1 MLEVVSDKVPS
12 MIKGIME
19 SFFSPQAARR
29 SSPELSGRSYV
40 STVYYGMK
48 MRVKIPGF
56 LIQWRLQYRR
66 AKNHF
71 RKELIAAGMSKKETN
86 ELADMYPFKLEE
98 LMRSARKS
106 TNYNL
111 FSIFITLHV

>member
-1 MLEVVSDKVPS
+1 M
-12 MIKGIME
+12 
-19 SFFSPQAARR
+19 
-29 SSPELSGRSYV
+29 SGRSYV

-48 MRVKIPGF
+48 MMAKVPGF

-71 RKELIAAGMSKKETN
+71 RKELIVAGMSKKEAN

-98 LMRSARKS
+98 LISSARKI
-106 TNYNL
+106 TN
-111 FSIFITLHV
+111 